1 MKEKFIALSG
11 QGGHS
16 GEKDVFLKELST
28 KQREKSVKYINEEKG
43 KKKKEGRRGS
53 SVC

>member
-1 MKEKFIALSG
+1 MLCQAK
-11 QGGHS
+11 GGHS

-28 KQREKSVKYINEEKG
+28 KQKEKSVKYINEEKG